1 MAMKRTH
8 KDTPLDVGRLQ
19 FSASMYKETMVEKL
33 TDNKEENEEEIPSR
47 ENWKRY
53 YVNDLKADF
62 CSWIDYNIEHEYQSY
77 PEFFIK
83 EGEKRFYMG
92 IIEEGASDDDPED
105 EWYCC
110 IFVPFDTKQVEE
122 V

>member
-1 MAMKRTH
+1 
-8 KDTPLDVGRLQ
+8 
-19 FSASMYKETMVEKL
+19 MYKETMEEKL
-33 TDNKEENEEEIPSR
+33 TDNIEENEEKIPTR
-47 ENWKRY
+47 DQWKKY

-83 EGEKRFYMG
+83 EEEKRFYMR
-92 IIEEGASDDDPED
+92 IIEEGASDDDPKD
-105 EWYCC
+105 DGYFCL
-110 IFVPFDTKQVEE
+110 FVPFDTKQVEE

>member
-1 MAMKRTH
+1 M
-8 KDTPLDVGRLQ
+8 
-19 FSASMYKETMVEKL
+19 EEKL
-33 TDNKEENEEEIPSR
+33 TDNIEENEEEIPSQ

-53 YVNDLKADF
+53 DVETLKEDF
-62 CSWIDYNIEHEYQSY
+62 CNWIDHNIEHEYQTY

-83 EGEKRFYMG
+83 EEEKRFYMR

-105 EWYCC
+105 EGYFCL
-110 IFVPFDTKQVEE
+110 FVPFDTKQVEE

>member
-1 MAMKRTH
+1 MKRTH
-8 KDTPLDVGRLQ
+8 KDTPIPVGRLQ
-19 FSASMYKETMVEKL
+19 FSSSMYKETMEEKL
-33 TDNKEENEEEIPSR
+33 TDNIEENDEDIPSQ

-83 EGEKRFYMG
+83 EEEKRFYMR

-105 EWYCC
+105 EGYFCL
-110 IFVPFDTKQVEE
+110 FVPFDTKQVED

>member
-1 MAMKRTH
+1 MK
-8 KDTPLDVGRLQ
+8 
-19 FSASMYKETMVEKL
+19 EKL
-33 TDNKEENEEEIPSR
+33 TNNNEDYDEDIPSR

-53 YVNDLKADF
+53 NVDTIKSMFSDWLDH
-62 CSWIDYNIEHEYQSY
+62 NIEHEYQSY

-83 EGEKRFYMG
+83 EEEKRFYMR

-105 EWYCC
+105 EGYFCL
-110 IFVPFDTKQVEE
+110 FVPFDTKQVEE

>member
-83 EGEKRFYMG
+83 EEEKRFYMR
-92 IIEEGASDDDPED
+92 IIEQGATDKSPADKGY
-105 EWYCC
+105 YCL
-110 IFVPFDTKQVEE
+110 IVPFHTEQVEE

>member
-19 FSASMYKETMVEKL
+19 FSSSMYKETMEEKL
-33 TDNKEENEEEIPSR
+33 TDNKEENEEEIPTR
-47 ENWKRY
+47 DQWKKY

-62 CSWIDYNIEHEYQSY
+62 CSWIDHNIEHEYQTY

-83 EGEKRFYMG
+83 DGEKRFYMR
-92 IIEEGASDDDPED
+92 IIEEGATDKDPED
-105 EWYCC
+105 DGYYCL
-110 IFVPFDTKQVEE
+110 FVPFDTKQVEE

>member
-8 KDTPLDVGRLQ
+8 KDTPIPVGRLQ
-19 FSASMYKETMVEKL
+19 FSSSMYKETMEEKL
-33 TDNKEENEEEIPSR
+33 TDNIEENEEEIPTR
-47 ENWKRY
+47 DQWKKY

-62 CSWIDYNIEHEYQSY
+62 CSWIDHNIEHEYQTY

-83 EGEKRFYMG
+83 DGEKRFYMR
-92 IIEEGASDDDPED
+92 IIEEGATDKDPED
-105 EWYCC
+105 DGYYCLV
-110 IFVPFDTKQVEE
+110 VPFDTKQVEE